1 MPTCRRKRVLLTEPS
16 PVLLDA
22 LKRDP
27 NKDVFYLAQTG
38 ELFESYE
45 YVHTFPLFSTFP
57 AHIHPQGLLGAHV
70 LLPDEAVPVRSYWKK
85 WAQLL

>member
-27 NKDVFYLAQTG
+27 NRDVFYLAQTG
-38 ELFESYE
+38 ELFETYE
-45 YVHTFPLFSTFP
+45 SVQPFQSFRHVPISFLTTGPTLPECPST
-57 AHIHPQGLLGAHV
+57 G
-70 LLPDEAVPVRSYWKK
+70 
-85 WAQLL
+85 